1 MQSSRA
7 PRVYVVS
14 SPERAFER
22 ARLRSLDVFRGLAVA
37 GMILVN
43 HPGNPR
49 HVWPPL
55 AHAHWNGWTLADLLF
70 PAFLF
75 IVGVAI
81 AQSLAYRNRPDA
93 SRRALVRRIVLR
105 TLTLFALGLFLN
117 AFPLFDL
124 THLRIPGVLQ
134 RIALCYLLASL
145 AFLGLSVGGQATLT
159 VVLLA
164 AYWLLMTRVPVPGI
178 GPGVLEPGS
187 DLGAWLDRLTMSGH
201 LAHGSWDPEGLLSTL
216 PALASTLM
224 GVLAGHWM
232 RGARSATTKTLGLLL
247 AGVGCMALGAWLGRW
262 FPINKNLWTSSFAV
276 FTAGT
281 SALLFGLACWVVDVR
296 GHRRRALPFVV
307 FGRNPIALYVLATL
321 VAKLLDTIAVTQS
334 DGATRPLREVL
345 YRHGFASWAGPTA
358 GSFLYALVF
367 VAAWLLPM
375 AILYRR
381 GVFIRV

>member
-1 MQSSRA
+1 
-7 PRVYVVS
+7 
-14 SPERAFER
+14 
-22 ARLRSLDVFRGLAVA
+22 
-37 GMILVN
+37 
-43 HPGNPR
+43 

-55 AHAHWNGWTLADLLF
+55 AHAHWNGWTPADLLF

-81 AQSLAYRNRPDA
+81 AQSLGFRNHPHA
-93 SRRALVRRIVLR
+93 SRHALVRRIVLR
-105 TLTLFALGLFLN
+105 TLMLLALGLFLN
-117 AFPLFDL
+117 VFPFFDL
-124 THLRIPGVLQ
+124 VDLRIPGVLQ

-145 AFLGLSVGGQATLT
+145 AFLGLPVGGQATLT
-159 VVLLA
+159 IVLLA

-201 LAHGSWDPEGLLSTL
+201 LAHESWDPEGLLSTV
-216 PALASTLM
+216 PALATTLM
-224 GVLAGHWM
+224 GVIAGHWM
-232 RGARSATTKTLGLLL
+232 RGARSATAKTAGLFVSGL
-247 AGVGCMALGAWLGRW
+247 AGVALGAWLGRW

-276 FTAGT
+276 FTAGA
-281 SALLFGLACWVVDVR
+281 SALLFGIACWVVDVR

-321 VAKLLDTIAVTQS
+321 VAKLLDTIAVTQG
-334 DGATRPLREVL
+334 DGTTRPLREVL

-358 GSFLYALVF
+358 GSFLFALVF